1 MKKMPQRTCMGC
13 NTKKD
18 KKDLI
23 RIVKNK
29 DGEINIDKTG
39 KMQGRGAYLCNNIE
53 CLKTA
58 IKTKRLEKVFEQQI
72 DNDIYVLSNEIYKAS
87 DSLRIEYVTLRFLK
101 KFSTYFNK
109 SNVLEEGLMRIIY
122 SNKSV
127 RKNIS
132 SKLLVYFF
140 KPLLLIK
147 YIISPRIIGKIIN
160 PIYPNLAN
168 PSDKKPVFA
177 YVS

>member
-13 NTKKD
+13 NEKKD

-72 DNDIYVLSNEIYKAS
+72 DNDIYEK
-87 DSLRIEYVTLRFLK
+87 LRGVMIDE
-101 KFSTYFNK
+101 
-109 SNVLEEGLMRIIY
+109 
-122 SNKSV
+122 
-127 RKNIS
+127 
-132 SKLLVYFF
+132 
-140 KPLLLIK
+140 
-147 YIISPRIIGKIIN
+147 
-160 PIYPNLAN
+160 
-168 PSDKKPVFA
+168 
-177 YVS
+177 